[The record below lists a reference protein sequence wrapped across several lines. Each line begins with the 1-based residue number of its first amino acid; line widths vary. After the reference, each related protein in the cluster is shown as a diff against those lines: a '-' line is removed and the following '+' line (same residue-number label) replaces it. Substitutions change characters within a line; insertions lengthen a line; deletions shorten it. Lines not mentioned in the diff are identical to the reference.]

1 MSSLSAF
8 SPEKLYARLS
18 AAFYSVVRDRRLWII
33 LITAVPASL
42 LIYGTMVAC
51 EITNSDG
58 LVEGLYYY
66 HNADWASACGRFMTR
81 YANALTGNV
90 ITPILAAVEGIFFLC
105 LSTYFI
111 VKMWDM
117 QKTIWIVLTCF
128 LLLGNPA
135 IIALY
140 SFPHVF
146 ALYCLSI
153 FLSIL
158 YVFCILKEPNL
169 FSVCVSSLL
178 LACSLGL
185 YQSYIGIA
193 AACAVGCLIL
203 SLVDGRPFLYVRR
216 LFVRLLIAGVAGSLL
231 YLLLMKLDLTF
242 RHIEAANRTANVS
255 ASELLHSLPQQ
266 ILVAYK
272 TFFSSYLDA
281 TLNRRWFY
289 LFLFALFFL
298 IILHWAISFIRKK
311 EYRRLIYCA
320 LLTFIFPIATNLIVL
335 IITLD
340 SQSFLIRMRY
350 STVLIFPLAFAVI
363 QRTKARNWFSWTK
376 LGCAILSFVIFWT
389 YVISAN
395 ATAKVYDL
403 CYRHCYFETSE
414 ILSDIYDLPTYKK
427 GDRIILA
434 GFCNYDDLRKELPSL
449 FNYSI
454 GVPENPVFWEDMNGI
469 MSARK
474 GYLLNYFGIDA
485 GDVSYDEYTALV
497 TSEEFESMPLW
508 PSEGS
513 VAKING
519 IVVVKISEDP
529 PLP

>member
-8 SPEKLYARLS
+8 SPEKLDARLS

-33 LITAVPASL
+33 LIAAVPASL

-51 EITNSDG
+51 GITNSDG

-66 HNADWASACGRFMTR
+66 HSADWASACGRFLTR

-90 ITPILAAVEGIFFLC
+90 ITPLLAAVEGVLFLC
-105 LSTYFI
+105 LSVYFI
-111 VKMWDM
+111 VRMWSI
-117 QKTIWIVLTCF
+117 QKSVWILLTCF

-135 IIALY
+135 TIAQYSFEYLFAIYCMACLFAVLY
-140 SFPHVF
+140 SYCIFRSSSWLSVIPS
-146 ALYCLSI
+146 AL
-153 FLSIL
+153 FLT
-158 YVFCILKEPNL
+158 C
-169 FSVCVSSLL
+169 
-178 LACSLGL
+178 ALGL
-185 YQSYIGIA
+185 YQSYISVAG
-193 AACAVGCLIL
+193 ACAVGCLIL
-203 SLVDGRPFLYVRR
+203 SLVDGRPFLYIRR
-216 LFVRLLIAGVAGSLL
+216 LFVRFLVAGVAGSLL

-242 RHIEAANRTANVS
+242 RHIEAADRTTSVS
-255 ASELLHSLPQQ
+255 VSNLLHSLPQQ

-272 TFFSSYLDA
+272 TFFSSYFDA

-298 IILHWAISFIRKK
+298 IVLHWAISFIRKK

-320 LLTFIFPIATNLIVL
+320 LLTLIFPIATNLIVL
-335 IITLD
+335 IIPLD

-350 STVLIFPLAFAVI
+350 SAVLIFPLAFAII
-363 QRTKARNWFSWTK
+363 QRTKAGGWFPWAK
-376 LGCAILSFVIFWT
+376 LGCAILSAVIFWT

-414 ILSDIYDLPTYKK
+414 MLSDIYNLPDYQE
-427 GDRIILA
+427 GDPIIFA
-434 GFCNYDDLRKELPSL
+434 GFIDYSDVRKNLPKL
-449 FNYSI
+449 FDYSI
-454 GVPENPVFWEDMNGI
+454 ELTENPVFWEDMNGI
-469 MSARK
+469 MNSRK

-485 GDVSYDEYTALV
+485 GNVSYDEYTALV

-529 PLP
+529 PVP

>member
-18 AAFYSVVRDRRLWII
+18 AAFYSVVRDRRLWIT
-33 LITAVPASL
+33 LIAAVPASL

-51 EITNSDG
+51 EVTHSDG
-58 LVEGLYYY
+58 PIEGLYYY

-81 YANALTGNV
+81 YASALTGNV
-90 ITPILAAVEGIFFLC
+90 ITPILAVVEGIFFLC

-128 LLLGNPA
+128 LLLSTPA

-140 SFPHVF
+140 PFTHVF

-153 FLSIL
+153 FFSIL
-158 YVFCILKEPNL
+158 YVFCILKLPGP

-185 YQSYIGIA
+185 YQSYIGVA

-203 SLVDGRPFLYVRR
+203 SLVDGRPFLYIRR
-216 LFVRLLIAGVAGSLL
+216 LFVRFLAAGVAGSLL

-242 RHIEAANRTANVS
+242 RHLEAADRTTSVS
-255 ASELLHSLPQQ
+255 VFEILRSLPQQ

-298 IILHWAISFIRKK
+298 IILHWTISFIREK

-320 LLTFIFPIATNLIVL
+320 FFTLIFPLATNLIVL

-350 STVLIFPLAFAVI
+350 STVLIFPLAFAII
-363 QRTKARNWFSWTK
+363 QRTKANNWFSWTK
-376 LGCAILSFVIFWT
+376 LGCVILSAVIFWT

-395 ATAKVYDL
+395 ATAKAYDL

-414 ILSDIYDLPTYKK
+414 ILSDIYDLPDYEK

-434 GFCNYDDLRKELPSL
+434 GFCSYDDLRNNLPVL
-449 FNYSI
+449 FQYAI
-454 GVPENPVFWEDMNGI
+454 EFPQNPVSPQDMNGI
-469 MSARK
+469 MNSRK

-485 GDVSYDEYTALV
+485 GNVSYDEYTALV

-529 PLP
+529 PVP